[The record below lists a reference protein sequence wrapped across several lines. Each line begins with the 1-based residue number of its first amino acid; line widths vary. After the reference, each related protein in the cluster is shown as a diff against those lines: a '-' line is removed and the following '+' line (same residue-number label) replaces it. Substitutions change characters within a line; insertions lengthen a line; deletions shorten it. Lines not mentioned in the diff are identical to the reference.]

1 MDRLFKLFTELSVD
15 PFEHAAFTAGG
26 QDAALTD
33 EERAALVRS
42 RSPDAQ
48 AEIAGGA
55 WSRCAWIGDPGPDPD
70 EDPDPPGRK
79 AQGPRAG
86 SRLPGGGRARL

>member
-15 PFEHAAFTAGG
+15 PFEHAAFMAGG

-42 RSPDAQ
+42 RSPEAQ

-79 AQGPRAG
+79 AQDPWTG
-86 SRLPGGGRARL
+86 SRIPCGGRARL

>member
-1 MDRLFKLFTELSVD
+1 MDRLFKLLTELSVD
-15 PFEHAAFTAGG
+15 PFAHAAFTAGG
-26 QDAALTD
+26 PDTALTN
-33 EERAALVRS
+33 EERAAIARS

-79 AQGPRAG
+79 AQGSPAG

>member
-1 MDRLFKLFTELSVD
+1 MDHVFKRLTELSVD

-26 QDAALTD
+26 QDPALTE
-33 EERAALVRS
+33 EERAALARS

-70 EDPDPPGRK
+70 EDPDPPGRE

-86 SRLPGGGRARL
+86 SRLPDGGRAGI